1 MIIREWRGRA
11 AIEHAAAYPAHFR
24 NSVVPDLKNIA
35 GFLGAQLSQRHVNS
49 KIEFLVLSRW
59 SSMEASKFLLGA
71 IFRRL
76 WSSQERSRRL
86 LTSTTSFSTTRSSSP
101 FEYRSPMVE
110 DWQFLL

>member
-35 GFLGAQLSQRHVNS
+35 GFLGAQLSQRHVNG

-59 SSMEASKFLLGA
+59 SSMEAIEVFAGSDLSKAVVEPGA
-71 IFRRL
+71 VAALVDFDDIV
-76 WSSQERSRRL
+76 QHYEIIE
-86 LTSTTSFSTTRSSSP
+86 T
-101 FEYRSPMVE
+101 V
-110 DWQFLL
+110 